1 LDSAATGDSG
11 ETAASVGIEVLVC
24 IGDGVRV
31 WVSAAADVPADVV
44 PPAQPV
50 SIVAATDPITAAVA
64 NLRIV
69 GLLLFLV
76 VHRCTPLTMR
86 GR

>member
-1 LDSAATGDSG
+1 
-11 ETAASVGIEVLVC
+11 
-24 IGDGVRV
+24 
-31 WVSAAADVPADVV
+31 
-44 PPAQPV
+44 
-50 SIVAATDPITAAVA
+50 VAATDPITAAVA